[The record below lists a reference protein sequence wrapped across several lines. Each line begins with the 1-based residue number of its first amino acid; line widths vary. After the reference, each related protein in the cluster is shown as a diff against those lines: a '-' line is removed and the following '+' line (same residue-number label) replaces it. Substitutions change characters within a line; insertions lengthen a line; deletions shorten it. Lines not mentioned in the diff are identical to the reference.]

1 MTRADPA
8 AVSLRALGRLAW
20 TALWWAI
27 ALGALWQ
34 LARVVL

>member
-1 MTRADPA
+1 MTRAEPA
-8 AVSLRALGRLAW
+8 LSFRTVGRLAW

-27 ALGALWQ
+27 ALGGLWQ